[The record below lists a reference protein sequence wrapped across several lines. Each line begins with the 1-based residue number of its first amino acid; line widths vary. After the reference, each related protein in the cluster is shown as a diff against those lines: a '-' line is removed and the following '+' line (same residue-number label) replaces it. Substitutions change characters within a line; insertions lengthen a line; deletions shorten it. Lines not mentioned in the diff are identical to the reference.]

1 MPSEALRPTASAKEE
16 HMKVIYLEEAVDRFI
31 EQGANLDK
39 DQIIYILNRLPYME
53 IVRCGECKHYDEG
66 GFCWHPA
73 AELGDTLATEPAD
86 SCSYGE
92 RREDE

>member
-16 HMKVIYLEEAVDRFI
+16 HMKAIYLEEAVDRFI

-53 IVRCGECKHYDEG
+53 IVRCKDCKHWDYEVSGCKCNPRDVTWRAWRDDD
-66 GFCWHPA
+66 F
-73 AELGDTLATEPAD
+73 
-86 SCSYGE
+86 CSYGE
-92 RREDE
+92 RSEDE